1 MISVLFLGF
10 LIGLQHALEADHV
23 AAVASLATRARSAKA
38 IAKLGAVWGL
48 GHSITLLF
56 FGGLVLLADWV
67 VPEKLAQGLELAVGV
82 MLIGLGAGVLHR
94 LYRERVH
101 FHLHRHGAGV
111 VHMHAHSHAGERRG
125 HDPNRHE
132 HEHERPGALPLR
144 GLLVGMMHGFA
155 GSAALLLLALSS
167 VQSVSLGI
175 AYILLFGLGS
185 IVGMAALSAV
195 IAVPLGYSARALSW
209 AHRSLQAAV
218 GCVTVL
224 IGGFIVYDAGIGY
237 VTGA

>member
-38 IAKLGAVWGL
+38 IVRLGAVWGL

-56 FGGLVLLADWV
+56 FGGLVLLADWAA
-67 VPEKLAQGLELAVGV
+67 PEKLAQGLEFAVGV
-82 MLIGLGAGVLHR
+82 MLILLGAGVLYR

-101 FHLHRHGAGV
+101 FHAHRHGGGV
-111 VHMHAHSHAGERRG
+111 MHMHAHSHAGERRG

-132 HEHERPGALPLR
+132 HEHPKALPLR
-144 GLLVGMMHGFA
+144 SLLVGMMHGLA

-167 VQSVSLGI
+167 VQSVSVGI

-195 IAVPLGYSARALSW
+195 IAVPLGYSARALTW
-209 AHRSLQAAV
+209 AHHSLQAAV
-218 GCVTVL
+218 GCATIL
-224 IGGFIVYDAGIGY
+224 IGGFIVYDVGIGY

>member
-23 AAVASLATRARSAKA
+23 AAVTSLATRARSAKA
-38 IAKLGAVWGL
+38 IARLGAVWGL

-56 FGGLVLLADWV
+56 FGGLVLLADWA
-67 VPEKLAQGLELAVGV
+67 VPEEMAQGLELAVGV
-82 MLIGLGAGVLHR
+82 MLILLGAGVLRR

-101 FHLHRHGAGV
+101 FHLHRHGGGV

-132 HEHERPGALPLR
+132 HEHPRALPLR
-144 GLLVGMMHGFA
+144 SLLVGMMHGAA

-167 VQSVSLGI
+167 VRSVSLGI

-195 IAVPLGYSARALSW
+195 IAVPLGYSARALTW
-209 AHRSLQAAV
+209 AQRALQAAV
-218 GCVTVL
+218 GVATVL